1 MLTQL
6 SNLSDMAGL
15 HSEIGELREHVE
27 SLITLVMI
35 IERPGR
41 AASDAV
47 SDHVAL
53 ADPHS
58 QYAELAGGAAA
69 NFTAMPQVGGDPIVE
84 SGSNADGE
92 WTKFSDGTL
101 CMSSSAVGETF
112 ISNVR
117 MNGVG
122 TLPVAVTSIIN
133 ARLFGQLDSS
143 ILAEKITLARVPLAG
158 TSTIALRVYSANGDF
173 VPGDETD
180 AVINVFTF
188 ARWK

>member
-1 MLTQL
+1 M
-6 SNLSDMAGL
+6 SRVIADGLSDKALALISSSIDADTLNGIDSLGFDAAG
-15 HSEIGELREHVE
+15 
-27 SLITLVMI
+27 
-35 IERPGR
+35 
-41 AASDAV
+41 AADTAV

-53 ADPHS
+53 ADPHT
-58 QYAELAGGAAA
+58 QYAELSGGASA

-133 ARLFGQLDSS
+133 ARLFGELDSS